1 MENFVSLC
9 YANPGQKGLH
19 CWNFLSN
26 HDIVRFNSG
35 IANDR
40 KYELAVVLMYALP
53 GNPIIYYGEEIGLP
67 GMNDPDNR
75 RCMEWKSGNR
85 DSMFY
90 ILFKSLN
97 HLRKKYKFLFEEN
110 NIAVSYVSQ
119 RKQILVIK
127 RFTGS
132 QSLYFIFNFSSQIRN
147 IFLDKAIKKGDFT
160 DVLAGV
166 KQEPV
171 CKLAGSG
178 YKILSMTEDNL
189 QDL

>member
-1 MENFVSLC
+1 
-9 YANPGQKGLH
+9 
-19 CWNFLSN
+19 
-26 HDIVRFNSG
+26 
-35 IANDR
+35 
-40 KYELAVVLMYALP
+40 
-53 GNPIIYYGEEIGLP
+53 
-67 GMNDPDNR
+67 
-75 RCMEWKSGNR
+75 
-85 DSMFY
+85 MFY